1 MESLVIGNL
10 GLKMQ
15 IDILKDMVVQ
25 LREVKGNPDMMG
37 DIERLSEIIII
48 RTFEVST

>member
-15 IDILKDMVVQ
+15 IDILKDIVVQ

-37 DIERLSEIIII
+37 DIEKAFRDYNHTNI
-48 RTFEVST
+48 